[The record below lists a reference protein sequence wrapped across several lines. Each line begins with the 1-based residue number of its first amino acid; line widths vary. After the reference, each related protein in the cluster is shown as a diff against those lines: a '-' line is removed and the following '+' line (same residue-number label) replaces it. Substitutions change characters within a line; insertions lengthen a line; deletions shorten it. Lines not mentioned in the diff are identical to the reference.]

1 MATASRSLTLSI
13 VGDIDGLQKSL
24 KQADTEIQGFG
35 GKVGEFGKK
44 VAAAF
49 AVAAAAAGAYA
60 IKLAVD
66 GVKSA
71 IEDEA
76 AQLRLA
82 SALKTAT
89 GATNLQIAATEAYIS
104 KTSLATGVADD
115 ALRPAFQRLS
125 VATGSLTKSQD
136 LLNLA
141 IDISKGTGKDLTS
154 VVEALSKSYDGQDT
168 QLVRLGI
175 GLTATQAKT
184 MDYKDQVQLLTDL
197 YGGAAARN
205 ADTFAGKTEI
215 LKNRLNEAKE
225 TIGVALLPILTG
237 LAEYLIT
244 NVVPAIESFISGL
257 TGDKSLRVGFTDAQN
272 SAFEFGEKVRGVIT
286 TIVNLK
292 DQIIIVGS
300 LLAGLFTA
308 SAIAGGISATIAAI
322 KTLITAYNALKA
334 SSIVAGIASYFALN
348 PLAGLGATAVAAGIL
363 SAANALARSSDV
375 STDFSTGGTAFTFGS
390 GNPQFGLDQG
400 AGGGGGGFGGG
411 GGAGGGGA
419 GGGSFGGGGG
429 ISTPTGA
436 TSLKDLADKLLNVQ
450 NRFTDLT
457 FQVATGGI
465 GKTAAQKQF
474 DQLQA
479 EFRVLEKQGKT
490 LSANPNIVV
499 NVTGAIDP
507 NGTARAIAN
516 VLNEATARSNGLLVG
531 GTVGR

>member
-1 MATASRSLTLSI
+1 MASDSRTLKLSI
-13 VGDIDGLQKSL
+13 LADVDDLKKKLGD
-24 KQADTEIQGFG
+24 ADKTVASSADRITDFS
-35 GKVGEFGKK
+35 KK
-44 VAAAF
+44 AALAF
-49 AVAAAAAGAYA
+49 AAAAAAAGAYA

-82 SALKTAT
+82 SALRTAT

-154 VVEALSKSYDGQDT
+154 VVEALSKSYNGQDT

-225 TIGVALLPILTG
+225 TIGVALLPILTR

-292 DQIIIVGS
+292 EQIIIVGS

-390 GNPQFGLDQG
+390 GNPLFGADS
-400 AGGGGGGFGGG
+400 GGPSGGP
-411 GGAGGGGA
+411 
-419 GGGSFGGGGG
+419 SGGG

-479 EFRVLEKQGKT
+479 EFRVLEKQGNT
-490 LSANPNIVV
+490 LAGNPSIINNITV
-499 NVTGAIDP
+499 NAID
-507 NGTARAIAN
+507 GEGAARAVAQT
-516 VLNEATARSNGLLVG
+516 LNSQAARSVTAL
-531 GTVGR
+531 RDR

>member
-1 MATASRSLTLSI
+1 MASDSRTLKLSI
-13 VGDIDGLQKSL
+13 LADVDDLKKKLGD
-24 KQADTEIQGFG
+24 ADKTVASSADRITDFS
-35 GKVGEFGKK
+35 KK
-44 VAAAF
+44 AALAF
-49 AVAAAAAGAYA
+49 AAAAAAAGAYA

-82 SALKTAT
+82 SALRTAT

-154 VVEALSKSYDGQDT
+154 VVEALSKSYNGQDT

-225 TIGVALLPILTG
+225 TIGVALLPILTR

-292 DQIIIVGS
+292 DQIIIVGG

-390 GNPQFGLDQG
+390 GNPQFGLDG
-400 AGGGGGGFGGG
+400 GVVGGGVVGGGVVGGG
-411 GGAGGGGA
+411 VV
-419 GGGSFGGGGG
+419 GGGGG

-479 EFRVLEKQGKT
+479 EFRVLEKQGNT
-490 LSANPNIVV
+490 LAGNPSIINNITV
-499 NVTGAIDP
+499 NAID
-507 NGTARAIAN
+507 GEGAARAVAQT
-516 VLNEATARSNGLLVG
+516 LNSQAARSVTAL
-531 GTVGR
+531 RDR